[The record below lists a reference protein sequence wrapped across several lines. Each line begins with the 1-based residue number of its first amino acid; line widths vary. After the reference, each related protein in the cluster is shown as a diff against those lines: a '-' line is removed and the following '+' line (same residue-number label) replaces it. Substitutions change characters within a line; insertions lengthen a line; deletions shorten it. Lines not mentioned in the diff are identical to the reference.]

1 MAEYTVV
8 YYDLTEKWT
17 ETISSAQPMTCLEAV
32 QTALGQ
38 HGKSEEPQ
46 PGLIYVCDGSQLLG
60 NTVLPEGAH
69 LNVYMILG
77 GG

>member
-38 HGKSEEPQ
+38 HGKSGEPQ
-46 PGLIYVCDGSQLLG
+46 PGLVYVCDGTQLLSSS
-60 NTVLPEGAH
+60 VLSEGAC
-69 LNVYMILG
+69 LNVHRLLG